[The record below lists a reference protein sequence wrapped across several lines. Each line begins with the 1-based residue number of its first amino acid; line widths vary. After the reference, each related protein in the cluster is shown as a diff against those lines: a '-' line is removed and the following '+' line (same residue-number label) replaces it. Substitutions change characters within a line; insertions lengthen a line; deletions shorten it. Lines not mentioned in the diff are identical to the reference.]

1 MARRKVAKEK
11 EVPFELL
18 ADFERSIKFNKRNFR
33 RTRLSIIL
41 LYDFSYLVFHYV
53 WDCKRGY

>member
-1 MARRKVAKEK
+1 MARKKVAKEK

-33 RTRLSIIL
+33 FSPKQKKFLDLIL
-41 LYDFSYLVFHYV
+41 NEES
-53 WDCKRGY
+53 